1 MNFLILLQGF
11 PKIGK
16 LFFISNRSKCLPF
29 FFWSWRS
36 FFRGE
41 KIPWERPGCTFR
53 RSHRFGK
60 LQPWLLLLLLQ
71 TSKERHFFGSD
82 VWRFVTQFRSK
93 WHCGWSNMWVIVVRW
108 MDCSY
113 HFFSKANVFF
123 RFFLMFSAFNRF
135 FVRNHKAL
143 FVHVA
148 FGLFCQIRNVGG
160 WTSTVVLTCMTYIHM
175 MGQGHS
181 SCFLAPNPSNE
192 VHLPTDSLP

>member
-1 MNFLILLQGF
+1 
-11 PKIGK
+11 
-16 LFFISNRSKCLPF
+16 
-29 FFWSWRS
+29 
-36 FFRGE
+36 
-41 KIPWERPGCTFR
+41 
-53 RSHRFGK
+53 
-60 LQPWLLLLLLQ
+60 
-71 TSKERHFFGSD
+71 
-82 VWRFVTQFRSK
+82 
-93 WHCGWSNMWVIVVRW
+93 MWVIVVRW
-108 MDCSY
+108 MVCSY
-113 HFFSKANVFF
+113 HFFFPKQVVFSVFF
-123 RFFLMFSAFNRF
+123 FVFSAFNSF

>member
-41 KIPWERPGCTFR
+41 KSREKGRDVLSAGATVLGSCNLGCCFSSFKPPKRGTFLAAM
-53 RSHRFGK
+53 F
-60 LQPWLLLLLLQ
+60 
-71 TSKERHFFGSD
+71 EGSSLS
-82 VWRFVTQFRSK
+82 FEASGT
-93 WHCGWSNMWVIVVRW
+93 GWSNMWVIVVRW